1 MAYIPDPESAF
12 SISVFKENAR
22 NEEHKTERKLF
33 NEFGVIDNV
42 FHIPSVEEILSQ
54 PGASSEELL
63 RYYPNWEPYF
73 MCETPDVFEKRIR

>member
-12 SISVFKENAR
+12 SISVFKENQNQR
-22 NEEHKTERKLF
+22 GEEHKTERKLF

-54 PGASSEELL
+54 PGASAEELL

-73 MCETPDVFEKRIR
+73 QC